1 MINTFLPTFLLW
13 LLGYSTLLIKI
24 EDFQDRFMGTVTALL
39 VLAALLS
46 SISMSLPRTSYFKY
60 IDIWF
65 LWYLAN
71 IFIIIVYH
79 IILDMDWIPRERGN
93 ITNQVLSITVT
104 TALDEEEREKSMLG
118 KLLSK
123 LFPFRTKSQYKES
136 KITKK
141 SINKMAIILFFI
153 VVLCFN
159 VLYFVHTT

>member
-1 MINTFLPTFLLW
+1 MINAFLPTFLLW

-79 IILDMDWIPRERGN
+79 IILDLDIIVMERSNTGS
-93 ITNQVLSITVT
+93 QVSSKSPF
-104 TALDEEEREKSMLG
+104 EEEQNEK
-118 KLLSK
+118 
-123 LFPFRTKSQYKES
+123 FNEETKISPYGES
-136 KITKK
+136 KFTKK
-141 SINKMAIILFFI
+141 SINKIATILFPI
-153 VVLCFN
+153 IVLCFN
-159 VLYFVHTT
+159 VIYFVLTT

>member
-1 MINTFLPTFLLW
+1 
-13 LLGYSTLLIKI
+13 
-24 EDFQDRFMGTVTALL
+24 MGTVTALL
-39 VLAALLS
+39 VLAALLN
-46 SISMSLPRTSYFKY
+46 SISTSLPQTSNFKY
-60 IDIWF
+60 IDIWC

-71 IFIIIVYH
+71 IFIIIIYH
-79 IILDMDWIPRERGN
+79 IILDMDWIPTERGN
-93 ITNQVLSITVT
+93 INNQVLSITVT
-104 TALDEEEREKSMLG
+104 TALEEEEREKSMLG

-136 KITKK
+136 KITKN